1 MQLKQALLAI
11 LYTAGEQGVTIATLA
26 EVLQADQAALRQQ
39 LTQLQQQLNVDD
51 TKALMIA
58 QYGKKYRLLTKPA
71 YQGIIDKYL
80 YNEQASNLSQ
90 AAVEILAII
99 AYKQPITRVEI
110 DSLRGVKNS
119 SSTLQSLQNRR
130 LITTKGRKE
139 VVGRPIMYITT
150 DKFLN
155 YFGLHSLADLPDLA
169 NFQNES
175 KQHALNIDL
184 FSEK

>member
-26 EVLQADQAALRQQ
+26 EVLQTDQAALRQQ
-39 LTQLQQQLNVDD
+39 LTQLQQQLNVDEA
-51 TKALMIA
+51 KALMIE
-58 QYGKKYRLLTKPA
+58 QYGKKYRLLTKPV

-80 YNEQASNLSQ
+80 CNEQANNLSQ

-130 LITTKGRKE
+130 LVTTKGRKE
-139 VVGRPIMYITT
+139 VAGRPIMYITT
-150 DKFLN
+150 DEFLN
-155 YFGLHSLADLPDLA
+155 YFGLHSLTDLPDLA

>member
-26 EVLQADQAALRQQ
+26 EVLQTDQAALRQQ

-80 YNEQASNLSQ
+80 
-90 AAVEILAII
+90 
-99 AYKQPITRVEI
+99 
-110 DSLRGVKNS
+110 D
-119 SSTLQSLQNRR
+119 
-130 LITTKGRKE
+130 RKS
-139 VVGRPIMYITT
+139 VV
-150 DKFLN
+150 
-155 YFGLHSLADLPDLA
+155 
-169 NFQNES
+169 
-175 KQHALNIDL
+175 
-184 FSEK
+184 